1 MSGLLPEEPEES
13 TGRARQ
19 AAISMLFRL
28 MDEQRLHF
36 ENPDAD
42 VLDEVIDCIFQR
54 NYTTMNRDE
63 SAALVSEVWGKVVSW
78 GQGEYE

>member
-13 TGRARQ
+13 RGRARQ
-19 AAISMLFRL
+19 AAVSMLFRL

-42 VLDEVIDCIFQR
+42 VLDEVIDCIFSS
-54 NYTTMNRDE
+54 NTNIMSRDE
-63 SAALVSEVWGKVVSW
+63 SAALVSEVWGKVVAW
-78 GQGEYE
+78 GQGEED